1 MQAKQLP
8 ITSNDSSG
16 RVTSGGAM
24 SSAVDIAVAQ
34 GELGSPAPRRFGVAG
49 GGASGHFKYWR
60 SVDELQQTPEF
71 EQFLHREFPQAAS
84 EFPEG
89 VSRRRW
95 LKLMSA
101 SLALGGVAGCRYGPI
116 EFASMV
122 VRPPNTVPGVPK
134 HYATNFELAGR
145 AVHLLVSNMDGRP
158 IKIEGNPEHPLMR
171 ASEPNDL
178 SGGKSRFASAGTD
191 VFSQGCILGLY
202 DPDRTS
208 RVTRVVDGKAEEV
221 TWDDFAAFAG
231 DHLAN
236 LKETQGESLAILM
249 SPSLSPSVNRLVAET
264 VKLLPKTTVASYS
277 SVDSSSQQAACEQ
290 AVGQPAELLFDLSQ
304 AKLICCMDSDLLGN
318 DPNMVVYSRQ
328 FAKGRTPALGK
339 MNRLYAVE
347 SRFSITGS
355 AADSRLAIRS
365 SQIGPFIAKLEQR
378 VDALLAGGSPQAAA
392 GDEQAFDKVA
402 PAEQLERFVEALAD
416 DLVKHKGAGLV
427 SVGGHQPLDVQL
439 AALRLNQKLG
449 NVGKCVQL
457 RPSRLA
463 IEGVKPVSL
472 SDFTDT
478 LVKGT
483 VDTLWILGDNPVYT
497 APGDLKLGAAIE
509 QVQDSIYFA
518 EFEDETAAVCKW
530 RLPLAHPLESW
541 GDVRAVDGTYG
552 ICQPQILPLLNGKS
566 QVEILSMLHGKA
578 DGGEAIVKAT
588 ANSSGQPLPARQWQE
603 LLHSG
608 FLADSAVE
616 PIGGELKVEGAQPA
630 GTLNLDSFENG
641 SLEVLVTVSDTL
653 YDGRFAKNVWMQEL
667 PQAMTKL
674 VWDNAAIVSPATAQ
688 TLKLKQG
695 EIVRLVRG
703 EHSIELP
710 VFLMPGQ
717 ALGSIT
723 AHLGYGRVCRDEA
736 VDSDEQVVI
745 GQNLAPLRTFENL
758 TLIAGVEARGTSI
771 PYKLATTQDHF
782 AIDTLGLEETAER
795 AGMLIREGTV
805 EQLDEGGADYVEHL
819 GLHHPPLESLWD
831 EPINAFEE
839 DPKIPYQWGMTI
851 DLNKC
856 TGCNSCVVAC
866 QSENNI
872 PVVGKEQVSRGREM
886 HWIRVDRYFRGEMET
901 PQIVNQPVAC
911 VHCETAPCEQV
922 CPVAAT
928 VHTEEG
934 INAMAYN
941 RCVGTRYCANN
952 CPYKVRRFN
961 YFNYGTEYGYFY
973 GWQQKG
979 KIEEASRKLQQLVLN
994 PEVTVRGRG
1003 VMEKCTY
1010 CIQRVQNGKITARN
1024 AGRPVEDGEIQSAC
1038 QTACPTQ
1045 AIVFGDLKDPGSR
1058 VSKLQQDPRSYAMLA
1073 ELNIKPRTLY
1083 LARVRNTHQRLK
1095 LAQQL
1100 VEAHHA
1106 EHAGAEHAGEEHGE
1120 PHAAQDDTHG
1130 SDVSAV
1136 TTKH

>member
-8 ITSNDSSG
+8 ITSSDMNSSMTG
-16 RVTSGGAM
+16 AKGASSESSAGKKVTS
-24 SSAVDIAVAQ
+24 SA
-34 GELGSPAPRRFGVAG
+34 R
-49 GGASGHFKYWR
+49 YWR
-60 SVDELQQTPEF
+60 SIDELQQTPEF

-101 SLALGGVAGCRYGPI
+101 SLALGGVAGCRYGPV

-145 AVHLLVSNMDGRP
+145 AVHLLVSNLDGRP
-158 IKIEGNPEHPLMR
+158 IKIEGNPDHPLMKS
-171 ASEPNDL
+171 SEPNDL
-178 SGGKSRFASAGTD
+178 SGGKERFASAGTD
-191 VFSQGCILGLY
+191 VFSQGCVLGLY
-202 DPDRTS
+202 DPDRVS
-208 RVTRVVDGKAEEV
+208 RVTRVVDGQAAESSWE
-221 TWDDFAAFAG
+221 DFAAFSQG
-231 DHLAN
+231 HLAN
-236 LKETQGESLAILM
+236 LKETQGGSLAILM
-249 SPSLSPSVNRLVAET
+249 SPTLSPSVSRMVAEV
-264 VKLLPKTTVASYS
+264 VKLLPKATVATYS
-277 SVDSSSQQAACEQ
+277 SLDNAAQVAACQQAT
-290 AVGQPAELLFDLSQ
+290 GQPAELLFDLNQ
-304 AKLICCMDSDLLGN
+304 AKVICCLDSDLLGN
-318 DPNMVVYSRQ
+318 DPNTVVYSRQ
-328 FAKGRTPALGK
+328 FSKGRTPTPGK

-347 SRFSITGS
+347 SRFSVTGA
-355 AADSRLAIRS
+355 AADSRLAVRS
-365 SQIGPFIAKLEQR
+365 SQIGAFIARLEQR
-378 VDALLAGGSPQAAA
+378 VDELLAGGSPATAAS
-392 GDEQAFDKVA
+392 EEKAFDLVS
-402 PAEQLERFVEALAD
+402 PTEQLDRMIEAMAE
-416 DLVKHKGAGLV
+416 DLTKHKSEGLV
-427 SVGGHQPLDVQL
+427 SVGSHQPLDVQL

-449 NVGKCVQL
+449 NVGKGVQL
-457 RPSRLA
+457 RPSRSA
-463 IEGVKPVSL
+463 IEGVTPVSL
-472 SDFTDT
+472 SDLTDT

-483 VDTLWILGDNPVYT
+483 IETVWILGDNPVYT
-497 APGDLKLGAAIE
+497 APGSLKLRAAIE
-509 QVQDSIYFA
+509 QVKTSIYLA

-541 GDVRAVDGTYG
+541 GDVLAIDGTYG
-552 ICQPQILPLLNGKS
+552 VCQPQILPLLNGKS
-566 QVEILSMLHGKA
+566 QIEILSLLLGQA
-578 DGGEAIVKAT
+578 ETGEAIVKAT
-588 ANSSGQPLPARQWQE
+588 ADKLTGKPLAGRVWQE
-603 LLHSG
+603 VIHNG
-608 FLADSAVE
+608 FLAGFSVA
-616 PIGGELKVEGAQPA
+616 PISSELKVEGAKPA
-630 GTLNLDSFENG
+630 GTLNLESFENG
-641 SLEVLVTVSDTL
+641 SLEVLITVSDTL
-653 YDGRFAKNVWMQEL
+653 FDGRFAKNVWMQEL

-674 VWDNAAIVSPATAQ
+674 VWDNAAIVSPATAKI
-688 TLKLKQG
+688 LKLKQG
-695 EIVRLVRG
+695 EMVRLLRG
-703 EHSIELP
+703 EHAIELP

-736 VDSDEQVVI
+736 VDSDEQVVV
-745 GQNLAPLRTFENL
+745 GRDVSPLRSFENPSII
-758 TLIAGVEARGTSI
+758 TEIEARGTSV

-782 AIDTLGLEETAER
+782 AIDELGLEETANR
-795 AGMLIREGTV
+795 AGMLIREGTL
-805 EQLDEGGADYVEHL
+805 EQLEEGGADYVEHL
-819 GLHHPPLESLWD
+819 GLHHPPLESLWE
-831 EPINAFEE
+831 EPMNTLEGDATVS
-839 DPKIPYQWGMTI
+839 YQWGMTI

-886 HWIRVDRYFRGEMET
+886 HWIRIDRYFRGEMET

-994 PEVTVRGRG
+994 PEVSVRGRG

-1010 CIQRVQNGKITARN
+1010 CIQRVQNGKISARN
-1024 AGRPVEDGEIQSAC
+1024 EGRPVQDGEIQSAC

-1045 AIVFGDLKDPGSR
+1045 AIVFGDLKDPGSL
-1058 VSKLQQDPRSYAMLA
+1058 VSKLQKDARAYAMLS

-1083 LARVRNTHQRLK
+1083 LTRVRNTHPRLK
-1095 LAQQL
+1095 LNQQL
-1100 VEAHHA
+1100 AETHHA
-1106 EHAGAEHAGEEHGE
+1106 QAGGAHGEHDDAHAVDAHATVDHASDTAAGSASHAGEAKASEKKATAH
-1120 PHAAQDDTHG
+1120 
-1130 SDVSAV
+1130 
-1136 TTKH
+1136 

>member
-1 MQAKQLP
+1 M
-8 ITSNDSSG
+8 T
-16 RVTSGGAM
+16 GA
-24 SSAVDIAVAQ
+24 AVALSDSVS
-34 GELGSPAPRRFGVAG
+34 GKKI
-49 GGASGHFKYWR
+49 ASTAKYWR

-101 SLALGGVAGCRYGPI
+101 SLALGGASGCRYGPV

-145 AVHLLVSNMDGRP
+145 AVHLLVSNVDGRP
-158 IKIEGNPEHPLMR
+158 IKIEGNPEHPLMK

-178 SGGKSRFASAGTD
+178 SGGKERFASAGTD

-202 DPDRTS
+202 DPDRTA
-208 RVTRVVDGKAEEV
+208 RVTRVVDGQVEEA
-221 TWDDFAAFAG
+221 TWDDFSAFAR

-236 LKETQGESLAILM
+236 LKESQGESLAILM
-249 SPSLSPSVNRLVAET
+249 SPTLSPSVSRLVADT
-264 VKLLPKTTVASYS
+264 VKLLPKATVASYS
-277 SVDSSSQQAACEQ
+277 SVDNSAQLAACEK
-290 AVGQPAELLFDLSQ
+290 AAGQPAELLFDLNQ
-304 AKLICCMDSDLLGN
+304 AKAICCLDSDLLGN

-328 FAKGRTPALGK
+328 FSKGRTPALGK
-339 MNRLYAVE
+339 MSRLYAVE
-347 SRFSITGS
+347 SRFSITGA
-355 AADSRLAIRS
+355 AADSRLAVRS
-365 SQIGPFIAKLEQR
+365 SQIGAFIARLEQR
-378 VDALLAGGSPQAAA
+378 VDELLAGGSPVIAA
-392 GDEQAFDKVA
+392 GEEAAFDRIT
-402 PAEQLERFVEALAD
+402 PAEQLERTVEAMAE
-416 DLVKHKGAGLV
+416 DLTKHKGEGLV
-427 SVGGHQPLDVQL
+427 SVGSHQPLDVQL

-449 NVGKCVQL
+449 NIGKGVQL
-457 RPSRLA
+457 RPSRSA
-463 IEGVKPVSL
+463 IEGVTPVSL
-472 SDFTDT
+472 SDLTDA
-478 LVKGT
+478 LVKGS

-497 APGDLKLGAAIE
+497 APGDLKLGEAIS
-509 QVQDSIYFA
+509 QVKTSIYLA
-518 EFEDETAAVCKW
+518 EFEDETAAVCTW
-530 RLPLAHPLESW
+530 RVPLAHQLESW
-541 GDVRAVDGTYG
+541 GDVLGADGSYG

-566 QVEILSMLHGKA
+566 QCEVLSLLQGQA
-578 DGGEAIVKAT
+578 ESGEAIVKAT
-588 ANSSGQPLPARQWQE
+588 ADKISGKPLLARVWQE
-603 LLHSG
+603 SLHNG
-608 FLADSAVE
+608 FLADFFVSPLTGDVQ
-616 PIGGELKVEGAQPA
+616 VEGAKPA
-630 GTLNLDSFENG
+630 GTLNLESFENG
-641 SLEVLVTVSDTL
+641 SLEVLVTISDTL
-653 YDGRFAKNVWMQEL
+653 FDGRFAKNVWMQEL

-674 VWDNAAIVSPATAQ
+674 VWDNAALISPATASI
-688 TLKLKQG
+688 LKLKQG
-695 EIVRLVRG
+695 EMVRLVRG
-703 EHSIELP
+703 EQSIELP
-710 VFLMPGQ
+710 VFIMPGQ

-736 VDSDEQVVI
+736 VDSDEQVVVGRDI
-745 GQNLAPLRTFENL
+745 APLRTFENL
-758 TLIAGVEARGTSI
+758 SVITDIEARGTSI
-771 PYKLATTQDHF
+771 PFKLATTQDHF
-782 AIDTLGLEETAER
+782 AIDELGLEETADR

-819 GLHHPPLESLWD
+819 GLHHPPLESLWE
-831 EPINAFEE
+831 EPINTFEG
-839 DPKIPYQWGMTI
+839 DPTIPYQWGMTI

-994 PEVTVRGRG
+994 PDVTVRGRG

-1024 AGRPVEDGEIQSAC
+1024 SGRPVQDGEIQSAC

-1058 VSKLQQDPRSYAMLA
+1058 VSKLQKDLRAYAMLS

-1083 LARVRNTHQRLK
+1083 LTRVRNTHPRLK
-1095 LAQQL
+1095 LSQQL
-1100 VEAHHA
+1100 AEAHHA
-1106 EHAGAEHAGEEHGE
+1106 EAGGAHAEHSGEHADNAHASDTSAGVVGHAGETKTGE
-1120 PHAAQDDTHG
+1120 
-1130 SDVSAV
+1130 
-1136 TTKH
+1136 TKKEVAH